1 LISVSGCRAQTRE
14 VAEMRLF
21 DGIGIAV
28 LMVLALDAAPAR
40 AGEGAVFD
48 GRIARRELAARYEK
62 VKRERERSWKDDDED
77 ADKAEPPPERQ
88 RVKGA
93 TEGSLTPE
101 TPRSRSGEPPRAAG
115 R

>member
-1 LISVSGCRAQTRE
+1 
-14 VAEMRLF
+14 MRLF

-28 LMVLALDAAPAR
+28 LMVLASDAGPAR

-48 GRIARRELAARYEK
+48 GRIARRELAERYEK
-62 VKRERERSWKDDDED
+62 VKRERERSWKDEDEE
-77 ADKAEPPPERQ
+77 KAEPPPERR

-93 TEGSLTPE
+93 AEGSLTPE
-101 TPRSRSGEPPRAAG
+101 MPRSPSGEPPRAGG